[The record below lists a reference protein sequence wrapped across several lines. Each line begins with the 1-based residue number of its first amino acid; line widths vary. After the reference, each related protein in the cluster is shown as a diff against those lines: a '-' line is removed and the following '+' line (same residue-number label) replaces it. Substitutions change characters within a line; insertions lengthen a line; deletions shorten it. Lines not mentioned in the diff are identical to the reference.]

1 MPNRDLIVAS
11 LLLASTALP
20 AHAQDANVD
29 LDALK
34 AQLDRQA
41 DELDR
46 QAQTIEQ
53 QRRELQ
59 EQRRQLQMLLQE
71 QAAPASE
78 AAAPAEPPAP
88 TAEVP
93 PAVPSADGATQ
104 PQNERPQDIT
114 VIADSGGVLT
124 PPGTLTI
131 EPILSVSHT
140 SSNRFFFQ
148 GVEII
153 DAILIGAV
161 EATETRR
168 NYISPQVNFRF
179 GITNRLE
186 VSAKVP
192 YVYRDDRV
200 ESTVVSED
208 PDIEGEPTLLQN
220 IEGHGLGDIELG
232 MQLQLNNGRGGWPY
246 LITNLRAK
254 TRTGKGPYELARDD
268 LGLETELPTGSG
280 FWSLEPSLT
289 MIFPTDPAVLFLSGG
304 YTWNVADD
312 IDQNRNGTIIG
323 RINPGDVISGSF
335 GVGFALNEKVSINL
349 GYQHNYV
356 FGTRSVVNGNVVD
369 TNDFQVGSFLFGT
382 SVGLGPLAGLSMNLA
397 IGVVEDAPDVELSLR
412 MPFSFSLF

>member
-1 MPNRDLIVAS
+1 MPNRDLIAVT
-11 LLLASTALP
+11 LLLACAALP
-20 AHAQDANVD
+20 AHAQDASGTD
-29 LDALK
+29 LNALK

-41 DELDR
+41 DQLDR
-46 QAQTIEQ
+46 QARTIEQ
-53 QRRELQ
+53 QRQQLD
-59 EQRRQLQMLLQE
+59 EQRRQLQMILQQQAGPAAE
-71 QAAPASE
+71 AAP
-78 AAAPAEPPAP
+78 EPPAQ
-88 TAEVP
+88 AEAP
-93 PAVPSADGATQ
+93 AAVPSADGAMQ

-168 NYISPQVNFRF
+168 NYISPQVNVRF

-200 ESTVVSED
+200 ESTVISED
-208 PDIEGEPTLLQN
+208 PDVEGEPSLLQN
-220 IEGHGLGDIELG
+220 LDGHGLGDIELG
-232 MQLQLNNGRGGWPY
+232 MQLQLNNGQGGWPY

-254 TRTGKGPYELARDD
+254 TRTGKGPYELKRDA

-289 MIFPTDPAVLFLSGG
+289 MIFPTDPAVLFVSGG

-312 IDQNRNGTIIG
+312 INQNRNGTTIG
-323 RINPGDVISGSF
+323 RINPGDVITGSF
-335 GVGFALNEKVSINL
+335 GVGFALNEQVSINL

-356 FGTRSVVNGNVVD
+356 FGTRSVVNGNAVN

-412 MPFSFSLF
+412 MPFSFRLF